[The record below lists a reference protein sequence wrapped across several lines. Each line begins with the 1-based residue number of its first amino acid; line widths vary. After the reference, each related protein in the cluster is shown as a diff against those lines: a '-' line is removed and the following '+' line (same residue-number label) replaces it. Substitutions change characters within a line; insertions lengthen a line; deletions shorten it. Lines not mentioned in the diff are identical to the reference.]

1 MKRTMLSF
9 ICAILAVMF
18 MLQSATS
25 FAEPKKP
32 EFKVMWSIYVGWMP
46 WPFMEESGILEK
58 WADKYGI
65 KIKLIMA
72 DYIPSIEVYASGK
85 ADACVMTNM
94 EALDMPAAAG
104 IDTTAII
111 IGDFSNGNDALLT
124 RNNLQFKD
132 LKGKKIY
139 LVELSVSHY
148 LLARGLEMNEMKEK
162 EVKLVNTMDSD
173 IAPSFISQKSWNS
186 VVTWNPMVIT
196 IEQTPGVKR
205 IFDSSKIPGEIIDMM
220 VVNTKVLA
228 KHPEFGKA
236 LTGAWYEAMSIMSA
250 RGPKTD
256 EMIAKMSDRA
266 GCSKGEYKQQLKTTK
281 MFYDAKD
288 AVKFT
293 QSPKLVETM
302 DFVRT
307 FCFNHG
313 LLGEGAK
320 SKDDVGIQFPG
331 GKILGNKK
339 NVKLQFTEK
348 YMDLAAQ
355 KKL

>member
-1 MKRTMLSF
+1 MKRTMF
-9 ICAILAVMF
+9 FFGCAIMVAML
-18 MLQSATS
+18 MLQTTT
-25 FAEPKKP
+25 FAGPKKP

-46 WPFMEESGILEK
+46 WPFMEESGILKK

-65 KIKLIMA
+65 EIKLLMA
-72 DYIPSIEVYASGK
+72 DYIPSIEAYVAGQ

-94 EALDMPAAAG
+94 EALDMPAASG

-124 RNNLQFKD
+124 RNNIQFKD

-148 LLARGLEMNEMKEK
+148 LLARGLEMNQMKEND
-162 EVKLVNTMDSD
+162 VSFVNTMDSD
-173 IAPSFISQKSWNS
+173 IAPSFISQKNWDA

-196 IEQTPGVKR
+196 IEQTPGVTR

-220 VVNTKVLA
+220 VVNTKVLE
-228 KHPEFGKA
+228 KHPELGKA

-250 RGPKTD
+250 RSPERE
-256 EMIAKMSDRA
+256 EMLAKMAGRA

-281 MFYDAKD
+281 MFYEAKK
-288 AVKFT
+288 AVEFT
-293 QSPKLVETM
+293 KSPKLIERM

-313 LLGEGAK
+313 LLGENAK
-320 SKDDVGIQFPG
+320 SKDDVGIQFPSG
-331 GKILGNKK
+331 TMQGNKK
-339 NVKLQFTEK
+339 KVRLRFTEK

-355 KKL
+355 GKL